1 MTILTAY
8 IQSHTCE
15 SNPRHASSCVFQRDP
30 KSPPDGKE
38 EQDRGCMR
46 PMQSGKKQMLRLSSL
61 QAVCEF
67 KQPLRGGKQI
77 GVYIQDELLAVE
89 RGAREDG

>member
-1 MTILTAY
+1 
-8 IQSHTCE
+8 
-15 SNPRHASSCVFQRDP
+15 
-30 KSPPDGKE
+30 
-38 EQDRGCMR
+38 MR